1 MGRPKGSKD
10 SRKRKQGSG
19 RRAGGAAKASKSTGG
34 GPNVPSEAAP
44 ARAPTAKRPPPLQPE
59 GREWAERL
67 INAFPGSPAAKQ
79 KSTAQVQT
87 GLGEHPAL
95 RPLVDALE
103 KRPAGFHFQSVPD
116 DGGAIDRAKTR
127 AAVLLRERQTGRDT
141 PAASAA
147 AGGGGAVLAGGAV
160 DAPSVGAQ
168 SALAGTAPG
177 AALVTCGAART
188 CRPFLPSR

>member
-44 ARAPTAKRPPPLQPE
+44 AQAPTAKRPPPLQPE

-116 DGGAIDRAKTR
+116 GGAIDRAKTR

-177 AALVTCGAART
+177 AALVACGAART

>member
-87 GLGEHPAL
+87 GLGEHPDL

-116 DGGAIDRAKTR
+116 GGAIDRTKTR

-147 AGGGGAVLAGGAV
+147 AGGGGAVLAGGVV